1 MPNWKKVILSGSNA
15 HVYNLTASGNF
26 RAVNDALNPDS
37 TPPSLSA
44 DGDGVRIFKNLI
56 VGDPLGEQSYL
67 PRNIRVKSG
76 DNGDLSSSIEIHGD
90 SSGRSHLFVGR
101 SINVGGG
108 ISYAGSSPYLNN
120 QTENRLE
127 FFRRPSIGNEDV
139 VFSYGKDNNDVE
151 FKGNITASNDIS
163 ASGLLYASLSFDSPS
178 TPATNGVVVYD
189 SSSGR
194 FYQTGS
200 YSSAEGLVSVA
211 GNNTEIQFNDNGSFG
226 ASSDFTFDGFDVSI
240 PRYVSH
246 SGDDG
251 SYFGFNAN
259 NNFRVTLGGNTNYQA
274 NSTLNEFNPGNENID
289 FSINGTGELDLF
301 YVNADTKKI
310 SMGGIGTNPSN
321 LLELQAISGATN
333 IEIKPIV
340 DAGADENYCLFGGA
354 TTSTYIQ
361 YKNLNKGT
369 FTIGVSNNE
378 NGNGITPSTTY
389 GGSNVN
395 HHIGHFAS
403 PTDDY
408 AITLIKS
415 QPTKGIYG
423 MNNISGNTRDHVLA
437 LGLKE
442 AEATGQVYNLQ
453 HWVRFFTT
461 TPNGAQTTQVGSLRR
476 NGDPSSVILDSTS
489 DKRLKTNIQDLDIG
503 LETLLKIKPR
513 SFNWKSN
520 PNNEPS
526 HGFIAQELNRIYPKA
541 VKRPSKPNS
550 DPHKDP
556 WSLAEASLI
565 QILVKSIQDQQK
577 IIKKLETRIKKLENN
592 A

>member
-26 RAVNDALNPDS
+26 RAVNAALNPES

-44 DGDGVRIFKNLI
+44 DGDGVRIFKKLI
-56 VGDPLGEQSYL
+56 VGDPLDEQNYIS
-67 PRNIRVKSG
+67 RNIRVKSG
-76 DNGDLSSSIEIHGD
+76 DTSGLSSSIEIHGH
-90 SSGRSHLFVGR
+90 SNGRSHLFVGQD
-101 SINVGGG
+101 ITVGGG
-108 ISYAGSSPYLNN
+108 ISYAGSAAYLNN

-163 ASGLLYASLSFDSPS
+163 ASGLLYASLSFDGPS

-226 ASSDFTFDGFDVSI
+226 ASSDFTFSGTDVSI
-240 PRYVSH
+240 PRYVVH
-246 SGDDG
+246 SGDAD
-251 SYFGFNAN
+251 SSFGFNSSN
-259 NNFRVTLGGNTNYQA
+259 QFRVTLGGNINYGA
-274 NSTLNEFNPGNENID
+274 TSTLNEFNPDNNGID
-289 FSINGTGELDLF
+289 FSINGDGEADLF
-301 YVNADTKKI
+301 FVNANTNKI

-321 LLELQAISGATN
+321 LLELQAIIGATN

-340 DAGADENYCLFGGA
+340 TGEVNYCLFGG
-354 TTSTYIQ
+354 TGNETYIQ
-361 YKNLNKGT
+361 YKNLSKGT
-369 FTIGVSNNE
+369 FKIGVSNNE
-378 NGNGITPSTTY
+378 NGSGITPSTTY
-389 GGSNVN
+389 GGSNVK
-395 HHIGHFAS
+395 HHIGHFAA
-403 PTDDY
+403 PTTQY

-415 QPTKGIYG
+415 QSSEGIYA
-423 MNNISGNTRDHVLA
+423 MSNNAGSTKDHVLT

-442 AEATGQVYNLQ
+442 AETSGQGYNLQ
-453 HWVRFFTT
+453 HWVKFFTT
-461 TPNGAQTTQVGSLRR
+461 TSNGLNTTQVGSLRR
-476 NGDPSSVILDSTS
+476 NGDPNSVILDSTS

-526 HGFIAQELNRIYPKA
+526 HGFIAQELNRVYPKA

-565 QILVKSIQDQQK
+565 PILVKSIQDQQK